1 MLAVHFYYRKL
12 IWIMFKD
19 NKYSQWYFQLMDRS
33 FTRTLEGYTEKHHII
48 PKCLGGANERTNI
61 AVLTAREHY
70 IAHLLLTKMSDD
82 HRLKF
87 GFVAMTRINGRHE
100 RGYRITSYGYK
111 YAKECNAKA
120 SSIRSKKHAG
130 KHLIGRKMYHDPITG
145 RRSSFH
151 DDDPIPEGW
160 VRGMGVRD
168 KEKVGDSNRGR
179 VYYHRGNEVVAVKDP
194 SELDGDGWIKGN
206 PNAATGKGKNY
217 ITSFDPRT
225 GKEYHTE
232 FMPEGNVRGRP
243 IRFITNGTET
253 KMINIITESV
263 PDGWR
268 FGRVIKRK
276 KG

>member
-1 MLAVHFYYRKL
+1 
-12 IWIMFKD
+12 MF
-19 NKYSQWYFQLMDRS
+19 NESKYSRWYFQLMERS

-48 PKCLGGANERTNI
+48 PRCLGGSNERSNI

-87 GFVAMTRINGRHE
+87 GFVMMTRINEVHE

-130 KHLIGRKMYHDPITG
+130 KHLIGRKVYHNPETG
-145 RRSSFH
+145 MKTAIR
-151 DDDPIPEGW
+151 DGDPIPEGW
-160 VRGMGVRD
+160 IRGTSEGIKR
-168 KEKVGDSNRGR
+168 KVGAGNRGR
-179 VYYHRGNEVVAVKDP
+179 VYYHRGEEVVAVKDP
-194 SELDGDGWIKGN
+194 SELVGDGWIKGN
-206 PNAATGKGKNY
+206 PNAATNQGRNY
-217 ITSFDPRT
+217 ITSFDPNT

-232 FMPEGNVRGRP
+232 VVPEGNVLGRP

-253 KMINIITESV
+253 KMINIVTDSL

-268 FGRVIKRK
+268 FGRTVKRK
-276 KG
+276 KRD